1 MDQCNQEV
9 YDKGTVV
16 FLTNT
21 IRSVRV
27 EEWVQAIAKES
38 GQPVDWHQ
46 FAGRAVVKALG
57 DLHKVRKAIVKLRD
71 MHDEGYIE
79 AIMELQC
86 FNSEYAKEGARK
98 IWEQNC
104 RDYDLWSYT
113 CSKCQGRCMPQNH
126 AGWDPTQ
133 EGHG

>member
-1 MDQCNQEV
+1 MDRCDQEV

-21 IRSVRV
+21 IRSARM
-27 EEWVQAIAKES
+27 EEWVQAIAQHC
-38 GQPVDWHQ
+38 GQKVDWHQ
-46 FAGRAVVKALG
+46 FAGRSVMKALG
-57 DLHKVRKAIVKLRD
+57 DLHRVRKAIIHFKD
-71 MHDEGYIE
+71 MHDQFLME
-79 AIMELQC
+79 ALQALR
-86 FNSEYAKEGARK
+86 FQDDENKDYVQG
-98 IWEQNC
+98 IWEYNY
-104 RDYDLWSYT
+104 REYDLWSYV